1 MAPKGHTHSRN
12 LTVTPRSFLLPS
24 YPLSTLPGKNLTPTL
39 PRRQSDLA
47 SSMSNTWPN
56 KKENSPPPQD
66 NQPVKDTAG
75 AVKGIPP
82 TLHRSGLNVLTSGCV
97 SLTLLLIP
105 LPGAH
110 LSSRCS
116 PQLLRAS
123 LMSPSMSSFRRAL
136 SGNRTTFS
144 VSPVVPKAEQVQSYN
159 GQRST
164 APGCPDINLL
174 DSLSLDPDDGI
185 SMMQDPQDEDPP
197 DIQEVVILFL
207 LFKIQWKQLNLNCY
221 IWKSQSNDTLGAVDV
236 CHYSRV
242 KFGPRTRIVI
252 ACV

>member
-39 PRRQSDLA
+39 PRRQSELA
-47 SSMSNTWPN
+47 PSMSNTWPN
-56 KKENSPPPQD
+56 KKENSPPQQD
-66 NQPVKDTAG
+66 TQPTKDTAG

-82 TLHRSGLNVLTSGCV
+82 TLHRSGVNVMTSGCV
-97 SLTLLLIP
+97 SVTLLLIP
-105 LPGAH
+105 LPGAL

-116 PQLLRAS
+116 PQLLRTS
-123 LMSPSMSSFRRAL
+123 LLSPSTSSFRRAL

-144 VSPVVPKAEQVQSYN
+144 VSPVVPKAEQIQSYN

-174 DSLSLDPDDGI
+174 DNLSLDPDDGI

-207 LFKIQWKQLNLNCY
+207 LLFKIQWKQFNLNCY
-221 IWKSQSNDTLGAVDV
+221 HLEIPIK
-236 CHYSRV
+236 
-242 KFGPRTRIVI
+242 
-252 ACV
+252 